1 MVMQII
7 SNISDTIEML
17 LDEAEEHIEYAHQIK
32 ESYPSAAAAYYKLSA
47 DEMLNVTAMHDQ
59 VTALIELYR
68 KEHGDPPER
77 MMGRYEYIHEKHIK
91 KANKIKILQGLFK

>member
-1 MVMQII
+1 MQVI
-7 SNISDTIEML
+7 SDISDTIEEL
-17 LDEAEEHIEYAHQIK
+17 LDRAEEHIECAHSKK
-32 ESYPSAAAAYYKLSA
+32 EGYPSVAAAYYKLSL
-47 DEMLNVTAMHDQ
+47 DEMANISAFHDQ

-77 MMGRYEYIHEKHIK
+77 MMGRYEYIHEKHIQ